1 MAQAVSLASS
11 QKAQRPVQGLRVLVF
26 DPNATNRV
34 RLKDTLRGIDIVDS
48 VSETSRLSSAVDHL
62 KDNPVNLL
70 IIDEEATEKDVF
82 EVIKQ
87 VRDQPAAA
95 KTRIMLFADEIT
107 QEMKTKGAEVGVAAY
122 LSRPYN
128 TAGLEATLKAAMK
141 PAGPAPGSAAAQHR
155 QDFLDRLRTLSLFQ
169 RFSNEELAR
178 LMKICKAYRVGPGTH
193 VFREGEEGHS
203 LFVLVAGQ
211 VNIVKENAGQQ
222 QVLVSMNPGD
232 VFGEMAIV
240 DAEPR
245 FAAAVAANDCSV
257 IEISASI
264 VNNNDDVISLKLVRA
279 IAILL
284 VKKLRLLSK

>member
-1 MAQAVSLASS
+1 MAQAVPLVAARKPT
-11 QKAQRPVQGLRVLVF
+11 QPEPRLRVLVV

-34 RLKDTLRGIDIVDS
+34 RLKDTLRGIEFVDS
-48 VSETSRLSSAVDHL
+48 VSETSRVSLAVEHL
-62 KDNPVNLL
+62 KDNPVDLL
-70 IIDEEATEKDVF
+70 IIDEEASEGNIFD
-82 EVIKQ
+82 VIKQ
-87 VRDQPAAA
+87 IKGQPAAA
-95 KTRIMLFADEIT
+95 RTKILLVGEEIT
-107 QEMKTKGAEVGVAAY
+107 DESRAKGAEVGVSAY
-122 LSRPYN
+122 LSRPYDMR
-128 TAGLEATLKAAMK
+128 GLENTIKQALRPAA
-141 PAGPAPGSAAAQHR
+141 PPPNSAAAQHR
-155 QDFLDRLRTLSLFQ
+155 KDFLDRLRMLSLFQ

-178 LMKICKAYRVGPGTH
+178 LMKICKAYRIAAGTH
-193 VFREGEEGHS
+193 VFREGEEGRS

-211 VNIVKENAGQQ
+211 VDIVKDNGGEK

-257 IEISASI
+257 IEINASI